1 MPETLKTIASFA
13 DLFSP
18 FERTNALGQK
28 PQGVMQYMPQQKPVS
43 NSFLR
48 QRYPQTYGF
57 LGGLM
62 GTAPDEFEGSVLD
75 PLSAQVRQGAEIGF
89 PIGTALQL
97 APLAGPAK
105 TAARVGFENAM
116 IPRTLN
122 PQTGAIVWHG
132 SPHRFD
138 KFDASKIGTG
148 EGAQAYGHGLY
159 LAESPEVARIYSADR
174 AYVGASMAG
183 KPLPI
188 NYDDPLW
195 IAQKTMDELGDA
207 AKAKAHLE
215 MVQRTAGKNQP
226 PETKAAVQG
235 AIDMISSGKVG
246 TKGALYKV
254 DLPDEQ
260 IAKML
265 DWDKPLSQQTPEV
278 QALAKQY
285 GLTDAD
291 HLGGD
296 LVAAMNA
303 KLSAGAETMRQA
315 GIPGIRYLDQ
325 GSRGGGQGT
334 SNFVVFP
341 GNEGL
346 LNILERNS
354 VPMQQP
360 FKYPQEKATAPVDPL
375 GFYSA
380 VEEAA
385 MNMPRKSGQGQAL
398 LNDIMKGA
406 NVKADE
412 VKWMGLDDFLAG
424 KPNVTKQEVQDYI
437 AANKVDVQEVTLG
450 GGADVRAKADIDYAE
465 GRLTRDEYNQILDS
479 SGKPSKF
486 GQYTL
491 PGGENYREILLT
503 LPQKPQPL
511 PEGFNVDAYSVNGVT
526 KYGVYDA
533 SGQRYGSGATKDEA
547 LKRFSEMHQDKPYK
561 SSHWDQPNVL
571 AHMRVNDRIDADGKK
586 MLLIEEVQS
595 DWHQAGR
602 TKGYDTPERKLAQ
615 QKQLDDIVNERQRLL
630 DEQKRIEDLAKP
642 YTEQGKDAPAN
653 LIDQWNI
660 VSNRLNALQTQ
671 QNRLGRNFGSTGVP
685 DAPFKDTWYQLALKR
700 AIKHAADNGYD
711 RVGLTTGKR
720 QIERYPEAM
729 RQVADEIVWD
739 SYARGEK
746 ALTIKKSGSNIFGAE
761 VDNNGVIVRSTE
773 PKAIGKSLQDVI
785 GKQMADKTMGSAS
798 GEIKG
803 TDFTVGGEGM
813 KKYYDEIYPKFLD
826 KYGKKWGAKVGETSI
841 STERSRDA
849 SGIPSMYPQQEPI
862 RYIDITPE
870 MKASVSKGQPLFT
883 AAPAIPAM
891 SFGDLFNEPS
901 DSQKELSFSD
911 LFKAK

>member
-75 PLSAQVRQGAEIGF
+75 PLSAQVRKGAEYGF
-89 PIGTALQL
+89 PLGVALEVS
-97 APLAGPAK
+97 PLALASGKPLGQV
-105 TAARVGFENAM
+105 ARVGMRNMAQ
-116 IPRTLN
+116 PTTLN
-122 PQTGAIVWHG
+122 RQ
-132 SPHRFD
+132 F
-138 KFDASKIGTG
+138 
-148 EGAQAYGHGLY
+148 
-159 LAESPEVARIYSADR
+159 
-174 AYVGASMAG
+174 
-183 KPLPI
+183 
-188 NYDDPLW
+188 
-195 IAQKTMDELGDA
+195 
-207 AKAKAHLE
+207 
-215 MVQRTAGKNQP
+215 
-226 PETKAAVQG
+226 
-235 AIDMISSGKVG
+235 
-246 TKGALYKV
+246 
-254 DLPDEQ
+254 
-260 IAKML
+260 
-265 DWDKPLSQQTPEV
+265 
-278 QALAKQY
+278 
-285 GLTDAD
+285 
-291 HLGGD
+291 GG
-296 LVAAMNA
+296 VMM
-303 KLSAGAETMRQA
+303 G
-315 GIPGIRYLDQ
+315 
-325 GSRGGGQGT
+325 
-334 SNFVVFP
+334 
-341 GNEGL
+341 
-346 LNILERNS
+346 
-354 VPMQQP
+354 
-360 FKYPQEKATAPVDPL
+360 EKAQAPVDPL

-412 VKWMGLDDFLAG
+412 VKWMGLDDYLAG

-437 AANKVDVQEVTLG
+437 AANKVDLQEVTLG
-450 GGADVRAKADIDYAE
+450 ANKANQEKLLSINDIRVEPEGDSGRWFIESPTNNVLARAGSEQEAKEFGVRYFNSQIAERNRIALKEADN
-465 GRLTRDEYNQILDS
+465 T
-479 SGKPSKF
+479 KF
-486 GQYTL
+486 GSYTL

-503 LPQKPQPL
+503 MPSKTSKDGLPAGYSL
-511 PEGFNVDAYSVNGVT
+511 VDEGGGRWSFDGPSVASRVYKSRDEAIAAALRDAGEERINGV
-526 KYGVYDA
+526 GIV
-533 SGQRYGSGATKDEA
+533 GE
-547 LKRFSEMHQDKPYK
+547 YK
-561 SSHWDQPNVL
+561 SSHWDEPNVL

-720 QIERYPEAM
+720 QAERYDLSK
-729 RQVADEIVWD
+729 QVDHIDYRSSADGTFELGIADINGDAVNLPKTRYTAEELPSIVGKEI
-739 SYARGEK
+739 AEK
-746 ALTIKKSGSNIFGAE
+746 
-761 VDNNGVIVRSTE
+761 
-773 PKAIGKSLQDVI
+773 
-785 GKQMADKTMGSAS
+785 M
-798 GEIKG
+798 IKG
-803 TDFTVGGEGM
+803 EGQSGGGRMTLRGLDLQVGGEGM